1 MGELSSEVYSKF
13 LFFLTNPS
21 SFESIQPL
29 ITASPCSDSGSR
41 AILGERDSGLN
52 KVYDCETRTD
62 NREFLDRSKQWKPLL
77 LISHSSYFNPP
88 SRLCLPSNPP
98 STSSG
103 HQQASLSSTAVS
115 LVEYLRFP
123 PPHQLAP
130 TSMPP
135 TLSSSP

>member
-62 NREFLDRSKQWKPLL
+62 NREFLDRSKQWKPPTPHLSL
-77 LISHSSYFNPP
+77 FLFQSSF
-88 SRLCLPSNPP
+88 
-98 STSSG
+98 
-103 HQQASLSSTAVS
+103 A
-115 LVEYLRFP
+115 
-123 PPHQLAP
+123 
-130 TSMPP
+130 
-135 TLSSSP
+135 TLSSL